1 LGKNKTILL
10 SFQRIPWINPFLV
23 KKECHGGRNLPKKE
37 STLFSES
44 PLESTIFLFLP
55 SLYESFPF
63 RSFIPNFSMKI
74 LVIPGDGIGQEVT
87 TWGKKVIEKIAQK
100 HGHSVSFEEGRMG
113 HVAIEATGNP
123 LPDETLEKARKSD
136 AILFGAIGHIKYDND
151 PTAKVRP
158 EQGLLKIRKEL
169 GLYANLRPI
178 KLFDELLGASS
189 LKPEILKGADI
200 LFFREL
206 TGDVYFGEKKRSEDR
221 KTASDLMIYHQY
233 EVERIAE
240 KAYKAAQ
247 VRSKR
252 LCSVDKANVLES
264 SRLWRE
270 TVQEVAKRYPD
281 VETEH
286 MFIDNAAMQLIK
298 DPKRFDVVLTANLF
312 GDILTDEASQIA
324 GSMGMLASASVGDTI
339 GFYEPIHG
347 SAHDIAGKG
356 VANPLASILSV
367 ALMFEISFG
376 LKKEANAIVEAVAAT
391 LKEGFRTRD
400 IADATTSKE
409 NLLGTES
416 MGLKVLE
423 KI

>member
-1 LGKNKTILL
+1 
-10 SFQRIPWINPFLV
+10 
-23 KKECHGGRNLPKKE
+23 
-37 STLFSES
+37 
-44 PLESTIFLFLP
+44 
-55 SLYESFPF
+55 
-63 RSFIPNFSMKI
+63 MKI

-100 HGHSVSFEEGRMG
+100 YNHNVSFDEGLMG

-123 LPDETLEKARKSD
+123 LPDETLAKANNCD

-189 LKPEILKGADI
+189 LKPEILKGSDI

-221 KTASDLMIYHQY
+221 KTASDLMIYSEY
-233 EVERIAE
+233 EVRIAE

-247 VRSKR
+247 QRSKR

-270 TVQEVAKRYPD
+270 TVQDVAKRYPD

-324 GSMGMLASASVGDTI
+324 GSMGMLASASIGDKVGL
-339 GFYEPIHG
+339 YEPIHG

-356 VANPLASILSV
+356 LANPLASILSV

-376 LKKEANAIVEAVAAT
+376 LKKEADNIVEAVAAT
-391 LKEGFRTRD
+391 LKAGFRTKD
-400 IADATTSKE
+400 IADSTTTADK
-409 NLLGTES
+409 LLGTEA
-416 MGLKVLE
+416 MGLQVLE
-423 KI
+423 RI